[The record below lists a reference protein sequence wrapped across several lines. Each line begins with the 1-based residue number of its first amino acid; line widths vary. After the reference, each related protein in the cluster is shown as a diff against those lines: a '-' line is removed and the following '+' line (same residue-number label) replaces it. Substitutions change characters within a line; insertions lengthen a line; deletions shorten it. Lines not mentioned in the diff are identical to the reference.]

1 VPVTTPA
8 ARFEGDLVLASGEI
22 RPRVRSPE
30 VWRIVPLAD
39 GTAFGTLDYA
49 VLVAYLA
56 GMVGVGLY
64 FMNQM
69 KNTDD
74 FFRGGQQM
82 QWWAAGCS
90 IFATML
96 SAITFMAIPAK
107 AYAQDWVYLV
117 GNLMIVAVAPVA
129 VYLALP
135 FFRRIDATS
144 AYEYLELRFNRGV
157 RLFASGLFTLFH
169 VFRMAIVMSLAAL
182 GLVFINPDIR
192 SLFDS
197 FLKVI
202 GVFMGVLGG
211 LFALGMLTRRTS
223 GAGAFVGVVA
233 GAGVMFALPVFT
245 EVQGYLYP
253 AVGITTCFLTGL
265 LASVAIDLVAARE
278 EPERDLEG
286 LTIFTQRAGEAT
298 DPAG

>member
-1 VPVTTPA
+1 M
-8 ARFEGDLVLASGEI
+8 L
-22 RPRVRSPE
+22 
-30 VWRIVPLAD
+30 
-39 GTAFGTLDYA
+39 
-49 VLVAYLA
+49 
-56 GMVGVGLY
+56 GVGLEVFETLPVIGIGRKMPGHLWLAACLAAVSSFLFFGLGTGLFAFY
-64 FMNQM
+64 RAHPEKLDPTFT
-69 KNTDD
+69 TDQI
-74 FFRGGQQM
+74 FPLFILHETPPGL
-82 QWWAAGCS
+82 AGLIVAG
-90 IFATML
+90 IFA
-96 SAITFMAIPAK
+96 A
-107 AYAQDWVYLV
+107 AQSTVSTSMNSTATTLVTDFLRPLAACRSEAGYLRAAR
-117 GNLMIVAVAPVA
+117 GLTVAFG
-129 VYLALP
+129 LAG
-135 FFRRIDATS
+135 T
-144 AYEYLELRFNRGV
+144 
-157 RLFASGLFTLFH
+157 
-169 VFRMAIVMSLAAL
+169 AL

-233 GAGVMFALPVFT
+233 GAGVMFALPVCT

-265 LASVAIDLVAARE
+265 LASVAIDLIAARE